1 MNLSLKQTLT
11 DIKNRLVVEKWEER
25 QKRDGMGV

>member
-11 DIKNRLVVEKWEER
+11 DIKNRLVGEKWEER